1 MSIVT
6 LRRRSLRGRH
16 RAAFAG
22 GDLATRATDW
32 VRRNT
37 RFCCGLTT
45 TQDDGPNRHTNAD
58 GDAELRSRLARALAT
73 SGFED
78 VLVTARETA
87 KKVLTEK
94 RQQLISR
101 IREGDIKFVLALADD
116 LDRDV
121 SGVSRDLNLLFEAD
135 IIEFDTD
142 DQRKIS
148 YLKHDTVVAEPIA

>member
-1 MSIVT
+1 MAPD
-6 LRRRSLRGRH
+6 H
-16 RAAFAG
+16 
-22 GDLATRATDW
+22 
-32 VRRNT
+32 
-37 RFCCGLTT
+37 
-45 TQDDGPNRHTNAD
+45 HTNAD
-58 GDAELRSRLARALAT
+58 GDAKLRSRLARALAT

-78 VLVTARETA
+78 VFVTDRETA

-101 IREGDIKFVLALADD
+101 IREGDIESGRALADD

-121 SGVSRDLNLLFEAD
+121 SGVSRDLNLLFETD

-142 DQRKIS
+142 DQRKIP

>member
-1 MSIVT
+1 
-6 LRRRSLRGRH
+6 
-16 RAAFAG
+16 
-22 GDLATRATDW
+22 
-32 VRRNT
+32 
-37 RFCCGLTT
+37 
-45 TQDDGPNRHTNAD
+45 
-58 GDAELRSRLARALAT
+58 LARALAT

-78 VLVTARETA
+78 VLITDRETA

-101 IREGDIKFVLALADD
+101 IREGDIKFVRALADD

-142 DQRKIS
+142 DQRKIP
-148 YLKHDTVVAEPIA
+148 YLKHDTIVAEPIA